1 MYMVSFVGLA
11 STVVILSVFFFF
23 QAEDGI
29 RDKLVTGV
37 QTCALP
43 ISAAVAAPAAGSETV
58 LLAEDEEL
66 VRVVARKVL
75 EQAGYRVLV
84 AAGGGGAPPPPGG
97 PHRAVHLLL
106 PPQTGEDT
114 AELPSPTF
122 FLFPPF

>member
-43 ISAAVAAPAAGSETV
+43 ISAAVTAPAAGSETV
-58 LLAEDEEL
+58 LLSEDEEL
-66 VRVVARKVL
+66 VRVLARKVL

-84 AAGGGGAPPPPGG
+84 AAGGGEALALAPRHDG
-97 PHRAVHLLL
+97 PVHLLL
-106 PPQTGEDT
+106 THRVVPQRSGPGLMRPPTER
-114 AELPSPTF
+114 
-122 FLFPPF
+122 PP

>member
-43 ISAAVAAPAAGSETV
+43 ISAAVTAPAAGSETV

-66 VRVVARKVL
+66 VRVLARKVL
-75 EQAGYRVLV
+75 EQAGDRVLV
-84 AAGGGGAPPPPGG
+84 AAGGGGGPARAQGPDAAGQLLAPPRPMPRPKRRGQVGPPLRR
-97 PHRAVHLLL
+97 PA
-106 PPQTGEDT
+106 
-114 AELPSPTF
+114 
-122 FLFPPF
+122 